1 MNGIPLGIMASGHQL
16 ATGAT
21 FEPDD
26 LASVIAWWDASDS
39 STITTQTVSS
49 QEQVL
54 TWTDKIDNVVFTS
67 SGTGTSQGA
76 GLIYDS
82 SQGRID
88 FQPASNSS
96 TLQNTSTRLG
106 LGGNPNI
113 IIAEV
118 FSANTSPN
126 GQRHMHIGGYTSDA
140 VLISVRSFAWG
151 HNNGFIG
158 FNESPTIDQLC
169 IAVWQR
175 SSGTNYAAGTGY
187 FNGTQFSVLTSR
199 HAHRI
204 PSNTSTQIAYAMS
217 FDNSSGGGHAD
228 SKVHDVIVAN
238 TTSSTDREKLEGY
251 LAHKHS
257 LTSLLPSSHPYKTT
271 PPTP

>member
-1 MNGIPLGIMASGHQL
+1 MNGIPLGMMASGHQL

-67 SGTGTSQGA
+67 TGTGTSQGA
-76 GLIYDS
+76 GMIYNS
-82 SQGRID
+82 AQGRIN
-88 FQPASNSS
+88 FQLDANSS

-106 LGGNPNI
+106 LSGNPNI

-118 FSANTSPN
+118 FSANSL
-126 GQRHMHIGGYTSDA
+126 GEKRHLHIGGYTADYILVA
-140 VLISVRSFAWG
+140 THDFAWRY
-151 HNNGFIG
+151 NNGNRV

-175 SSGTNYAAGTGY
+175 SSGSNYSAGTGY
-187 FNGTQFSVLTSR
+187 FNGTQFTNKSSGTGYR
-199 HAHRI
+199 T
-204 PSNTSTQIAYAMS
+204 PSNTNTKIAYALS
-217 FDNSSGGGHAD
+217 FDNSFGGGAAD

-257 LTSLLPSSHPYKTT
+257 ITSVLPSDHPYKTT

>member
-1 MNGIPLGIMASGHQL
+1 MNGIPLGIMASGHQF

-67 SGTGTSQGA
+67 SGTGTSQGTNI
-76 GLIYDS
+76 IYNS
-82 SQGRID
+82 AQGRIN
-88 FQPASNSS
+88 FQLDASSS

-106 LGGNPNI
+106 LSGNPNI

-118 FSANTSPN
+118 FSANSL
-126 GQRHMHIGGYTSDA
+126 GQRRHFHIGGYTADY
-140 VLISVRSFAWG
+140 VLVTTHDFGWRY
-151 HNNGFIG
+151 NNGNRI

-175 SSGTNYAAGTGY
+175 SSGTNYSAGTGY
-187 FNGTQFSVLTSR
+187 FNGTQFTNKSSGSGTR
-199 HAHRI
+199 K
-204 PSNTSTQIAYAMS
+204 PSNTNAKIAYAMT
-217 FDNSSGGGHAD
+217 FDNSSGGGSAD

-238 TTSSTDREKLEGY
+238 TTSSTDRQKLEGY

-257 LTSLLPSSHPYKTT
+257 ITSVLPSDHPYKTT